1 MQNYPWIEEWF
12 PTELE
17 RNLTAIEAGAGQI
30 RGCGRFAFFCNF
42 HKIQKAFNQAADRV
56 KGNETFM
63 LNKHGIKVV
72 TTGLNVFV
80 VGSLSGGTGSG
91 MMIDLG
97 YCVRHWLKGQSSP
110 LVTGIAPTPEAF
122 AGINVGDRVL
132 ANGYAAMMELSYF
145 SDHRTEYVA
154 QYSSSLMDEVRQSL
168 PPFDFTYLVGTKNG
182 ESEFTLE
189 QIRELIAQN
198 IFLDLTSDFAPHKR
212 SIRDNIKG
220 AWAQA
225 DPGGRGYPKNF
236 MSFGLSTVEIPIA
249 QIRTSLSNR
258 LGADFISW
266 WLNESVQLPPQMFE
280 LVQNDILKRMRLTDM
295 ELIADLSAAGDK
307 SYLAEISTWVNTI
320 RNEIANDNL
329 LQCTQ
334 QGVGGVMGSEKG
346 KILQF
351 IDGYL
356 GPKVEE
362 YRSNHLRELSPDERL
377 HGDFLQKMYDNRNRI
392 IQQGRKALEQEFY
405 RILEDRNHGPKF
417 ADTFISIVRQ
427 SFTAASEKFRREA
440 DKVWQPNEE
449 KRQKQYEDALQDI
462 AHFKDK
468 FGLTKQAKME
478 EYCQTALGGLEGSL
492 IATIQR
498 KSRFLGLEAI
508 ARLQE
513 HLDVLERRLA
523 RFNQKLRQ
531 WRDSFQTLADA
542 QADSADALVINGIK
556 LYDRQELNDLYQD
569 LIEQ

>member
-1 MQNYPWIEEWF
+1 
-12 PTELE
+12 
-17 RNLTAIEAGAGQI
+17 
-30 RGCGRFAFFCNF
+30 
-42 HKIQKAFNQAADRV
+42 
-56 KGNETFM
+56 
-63 LNKHGIKVV
+63 
-72 TTGLNVFV
+72 
-80 VGSLSGGTGSG
+80 
-91 MMIDLG
+91 
-97 YCVRHWLKGQSSP
+97 
-110 LVTGIAPTPEAF
+110 
-122 AGINVGDRVL
+122 
-132 ANGYAAMMELSYF
+132 MELSYF

-154 QYSSSLMDEVRQSL
+154 QYSNSLMDEVRQTL

-307 SYLAEISTWVNTI
+307 SYLAEISNWVNSI
-320 RNEIANDNL
+320 RNEIATDNL

-392 IQQGRKALEQEFY
+392 IQQGRKALEEEFY
-405 RILEDRNHGPKF
+405 RILEDRNHGPQVCRYFYLDCPAKF
-417 ADTFISIVRQ
+417 HRSVGKVSPGSGQ
-427 SFTAASEKFRREA
+427 SLA
-440 DKVWQPNEE
+440 
-449 KRQKQYEDALQDI
+449 
-462 AHFKDK
+462 
-468 FGLTKQAKME
+468 TK
-478 EYCQTALGGLEGSL
+478 
-492 IATIQR
+492 
-498 KSRFLGLEAI
+498 
-508 ARLQE
+508 
-513 HLDVLERRLA
+513 
-523 RFNQKLRQ
+523 
-531 WRDSFQTLADA
+531 
-542 QADSADALVINGIK
+542 
-556 LYDRQELNDLYQD
+556 
-569 LIEQ
+569 